1 MSDQTQNHNQAEPV
15 RGTGEH
21 EDDPQ
26 IEFTP
31 VPRQRRRRG
40 GWSEENQ
47 RAFIAALACCG
58 SVARAAR
65 SVGLTPRSAYRLMD
79 APQADDFARA
89 WDEAFDMGRER
100 VRIEALDR
108 ALNGTR
114 TEIYR
119 RGKLV
124 RVERRFNDRL
134 AIALLAGRDRE
145 IDLYRRT
152 AVSRR
157 AYYQDLKA
165 YDEARAEEER
175 QRAEAAA
182 AYQAELDEIMRK
194 AAERRKPNP
203 RIVAL

>member
-1 MSDQTQNHNQAEPV
+1 MSDKPDPDEP
-15 RGTGEH
+15 TI
-21 EDDPQ
+21 Q
-26 IEFTP
+26 FTA
-31 VPRQRRRRG
+31 VPRLRKRRN
-40 GWSEENQ
+40 GWTEENQ
-47 RAFIAALACCG
+47 RAFIAALAACG

-79 APQADDFARA
+79 AEGADDFARA

-114 TEIYR
+114 TMIYR

-124 RVERRFNDRL
+124 RVERRYNDRL
-134 AIALLAGRDRE
+134 AIALLAGKDRE
-145 IDLYRRT
+145 IDHYRRT

-165 YDEARAEEER
+165 HDEALAEAER

-182 AYQAELDEIMRK
+182 AYQAELDEMRRK
-194 AAERRKPNP
+194 DRERRFLGP
-203 RIVAL
+203 RIRAL